1 MVVSYDLGSGAAV
14 MRSAEKLQLNDD
26 HTLLA
31 RRFGRD
37 GVLRVDSGGSVVSAS
52 SPGLLRSLNVWTPFY
67 VGFLPHNV
75 TSTPRSDTHIAVKL

>member
-1 MVVSYDLGSGAAV
+1 MSCRFDLGSGPAV
-14 MRSAEKLQLNDD
+14 IKSADRVQMNRF

-37 GVLRVDSGGSVVSAS
+37 GILCVDSGTAVSGA

-67 VGFLPHNV
+67 VGHLPNATARSVRLV
-75 TSTPRSDTHIAVKL
+75 T